1 MMKKRWLAMLLGT
14 TMVAGSL
21 AACRNNGGAP
31 EASGDNGGSK
41 DANADGGEISV
52 WIPPYASSDAEVTD
66 QEFWDAQFDAFEK
79 ENNCTVKVEI
89 LPWDGYGQKVT
100 TGLTSGSGP
109 DVLYIDTAYDLAV
122 SGALEPL
129 ESYFSEEELEKYI
142 YWDLGK
148 IDGTQ
153 YLAPMLVGN
162 ASILYCNM
170 DVLNEAGV
178 TEVPTTW
185 ESFMDACKKIKEKT
199 DVQPFLQSWGGTGK
213 GILMTSFLPYYWQ
226 AGGEFLDAEGKPAI
240 NNAQGLETLEFLKS
254 FLDEGIFDETITAE
268 DDIKTKFQEGK
279 LAMYVG
285 DTGAAKKNTEAG
297 INWDFAPSL
306 VGPSGN
312 MATWIASDSLAI
324 ASNSENKELAA
335 KAMKY
340 MLSAP
345 VMDAFHEQ
353 MYAMC
358 PITTDAK
365 YYDNEKFQKMYTE
378 QAEIFHNWPAF
389 ENSDA
394 LYDLLLKNIQSM
406 FMGDMTPQQVLDDAM
421 EQYEAL
427 II

>member
-1 MMKKRWLAMLLGT
+1 MMKKRWLAMVLGI
-14 TMVAGSL
+14 TMVSGAL
-21 AACRNNGGAP
+21 AACGNNG
-31 EASGDNGGSK
+31 ETSGDGGSG
-41 DANADGGEISV
+41 DSTGGGGEISV
-52 WIPPYASSDAEVTD
+52 WIPPYAPSDAEMTD
-66 QEFWDAQFDAFEK
+66 QEFWDTQFDAFEK
-79 ENNCTVKVEI
+79 ENNCTVKVEV

-100 TGLTSGSGP
+100 TGLTSGEGP

-129 ESYFSEEELEKYI
+129 ESYFTEEELENYI

-148 IDGTQ
+148 INDTQ

-170 DVLNEAGV
+170 DVLKEAGV
-178 TEVPTTW
+178 SEVPTTW
-185 ESFMDACKKIKEKT
+185 KEFMDACKKIKENT

-213 GILMTSFLPYYWQ
+213 GVLMTSFLPYYWQ
-226 AGGEFLDAEGKPAI
+226 AGGEFLDDEGKPAI
-240 NNAQGLETLEFLKS
+240 NNAQGLEALEFLKS
-254 FLDEGIFDETITAE
+254 FLDKGIFDESITAE

-297 INWDFAPSL
+297 IHWDFTPAL
-306 VGPSGN
+306 AGPSGK

-324 ASNSENKELAA
+324 ASNSENKELAV

-358 PITTDAK
+358 PITKDAK
-365 YYDNEKFQKMYTE
+365 YFDNEKFQKMYTE
-378 QAEIFHNWPAF
+378 QADIFHNWPSF

-406 FMGDMTPQQVLDDAM
+406 FMGDMTPQEVLDDAM
-421 EQYEAL
+421 EQYNAL
-427 II
+427 TI